1 MSIRN
6 LDFLFKPRSIALI
19 GASKAR
25 GTVGA
30 VLAHNLFNSG
40 FTGPIM
46 PVNPKHRAIEGVLT
60 YPDAQ
65 ALPEVPDLAVIAT
78 PPDTVPALIDAFGE
92 RGTRAAVVITA
103 GFGEGGDAT
112 GGRLR
117 QAMLEAAG
125 QYTLRIVGPNCIGVM
140 VPSIGLN
147 AGFAH
152 IAPKPGHLAFVAQSG
167 AVATSV
173 LDWATSRGI
182 GFSHVVSLGD
192 MCDVDFG
199 DMLDYLAGEAHVR
212 GILLYIEAVTH
223 ARKFMSAARAAAR
236 IKPVVVI
243 KAGRHPAAA
252 RAVASHTGAMAGQD
266 AVYDAAFRRAG
277 MLRVHDIGDL
287 FGAVETL
294 GMGQAPKG
302 DRLAILT
309 NGGGIGVMAV
319 DALLDRGGRL
329 APLGDETL
337 RALDAFLPRTWSHG
351 NPVDILGDA
360 PGERYAKALE
370 ILLREPNADAILVL
384 KCPTAVASSE
394 DAARAVIDA
403 VGGSRRCVLTCW
415 LGETAPQQARQMFG
429 KHRIPTYYTPERAV
443 RAFIDMLKYRR
454 NQEALTQTPASVPE
468 DFEPDTAVARRIID
482 HALSQGR
489 DWLGEPEAKAVL
501 EAYRIPVVPTRIAAD
516 PQAAAAAAATIA
528 GQVVLKI
535 LSPDIT
541 HKSDVGGVVLD
552 LRAPAAVRDAAQAML
567 ERVRQRVPAA
577 RIDGFTVQPMVE
589 RPDAF
594 ELIVGANEDPQFG
607 PVILFGHGGTAAEI
621 IGDTALALPPLNMH
635 LAREAM
641 ARTRLFGLLQGF
653 RGRPAAAIDD
663 IALTLIKVSQ
673 LIIDFAEVV
682 ELDINPLLADEF
694 GVMALDARLRVCK
707 RDQPAAKR
715 LAIRPYPKELEEVL
729 SLPDGRIFLLRP
741 VRPEDEPAFQALFEK
756 LSPEDIRMRFFAPKK
771 ALSHPFAARL
781 TQIDY
786 DREMALVLAEPGTA
800 GRSELFG
807 AVHISADPDGEC
819 AEFAILLR
827 SDMTGLGLGPLLMRR
842 IIDYSRERGLRE
854 LFGEVLRENRPMLR
868 VCELFKFQRTS
879 KADDPSV
886 VEVRLALP

>member
-6 LDFLFKPRSIALI
+6 LDVLFQPRSIALI

-25 GTVGA
+25 ASMGA

-60 YPDAQ
+60 YPDA
-65 ALPEVPDLAVIAT
+65 ASLPEVPDLAVIAT
-78 PPDTVPALIDAFGE
+78 PPDTVPGLIDEFGG

-103 GFGEGGDAT
+103 GFGEGGDAA
-112 GGRLR
+112 GGTLR

-125 QYTLRIVGPNCIGVM
+125 RYTLRIIGPNCIGVM
-140 VPSIGLN
+140 VPSCGLN
-147 AGFAH
+147 ASFAH

-167 AVATSV
+167 AIATSV

-199 DMLDYLAGEAHVR
+199 DMLDYLTGEADVR
-212 GILLYIEAVTH
+212 AILLYIEAVTH

-351 NPVDILGDA
+351 NPVDIIGDA

-370 ILLREPNADAILVL
+370 ILLEEPNADAILVL

-394 DAARAVIDA
+394 DAARAVIDT

-415 LGETAPQQARQMFG
+415 LGEDAPQQARNLFS

-468 DFEPDTAVARRIID
+468 DFEPDM
-482 HALSQGR
+482 
-489 DWLGEPEAKAVL
+489 
-501 EAYRIPVVPTRIAAD
+501 
-516 PQAAAAAAATIA
+516 AAARADHRSRA
-528 GQVVLKI
+528 GQKGGSGSASRRRKRCSRPI
-535 LSPDIT
+535 EFRLSPCG
-541 HKSDVGGVVLD
+541 S
-552 LRAPAAVRDAAQAML
+552 
-567 ERVRQRVPAA
+567 
-577 RIDGFTVQPMVE
+577 
-589 RPDAF
+589 RP
-594 ELIVGANEDPQFG
+594 I
-607 PVILFGHGGTAAEI
+607 
-621 IGDTALALPPLNMH
+621 
-635 LAREAM
+635 
-641 ARTRLFGLLQGF
+641 
-653 RGRPAAAIDD
+653 RGRPRRPPRP
-663 IALTLIKVSQ
+663 S
-673 LIIDFAEVV
+673 
-682 ELDINPLLADEF
+682 P
-694 GVMALDARLRVCK
+694 ARWC
-707 RDQPAAKR
+707 
-715 LAIRPYPKELEEVL
+715 
-729 SLPDGRIFLLRP
+729 
-741 VRPEDEPAFQALFEK
+741 
-756 LSPEDIRMRFFAPKK
+756 
-771 ALSHPFAARL
+771 
-781 TQIDY
+781 
-786 DREMALVLAEPGTA
+786 
-800 GRSELFG
+800 
-807 AVHISADPDGEC
+807 
-819 AEFAILLR
+819 
-827 SDMTGLGLGPLLMRR
+827 
-842 IIDYSRERGLRE
+842 
-854 LFGEVLRENRPMLR
+854 
-868 VCELFKFQRTS
+868 
-879 KADDPSV
+879 
-886 VEVRLALP
+886 

>member
-6 LDFLFKPRSIALI
+6 LDALFKPRSIALI

-25 GTVGA
+25 GSVGA

-60 YPDAQ
+60 YPSAE
-65 ALPEVPDLAVIAT
+65 ALPQVPDLAVIAT
-78 PPDTVPALIDAFGE
+78 PPETVPALIADFGQ
-92 RGTRAAVVITA
+92 RSTRAAVVITA
-103 GFGEGGDAT
+103 GLGEGGDVL
-112 GGRLR
+112 GRDLR
-117 QAMLEAAG
+117 RAMLEAAG
-125 QYTLRIVGPNCIGVM
+125 RYTLRIVGPNCIGVM
-140 VPSIGLN
+140 VPDVGLN
-147 AGFAH
+147 ASFAH
-152 IAPKPGHLAFVAQSG
+152 MAPKPGHLAFVSQSG

-199 DMLDYLAGEAHVR
+199 DMLDYLTGEIDVR

-243 KAGRHPAAA
+243 KAGRRPGAA

-266 AVYDAAFRRAG
+266 AVYEAAFRRAG

-294 GMGQAPKG
+294 GMGHAPQG

-319 DALLDRGGRL
+319 DALLERGGRL
-329 APLGDETL
+329 APLSEETVQE
-337 RALDAFLPRTWSHG
+337 LDALLPHAWSRG

-360 PGERYAKALE
+360 PGERYAKALT
-370 ILLREPNADAILVL
+370 ILLKEPQADAVLVL

-394 DAARAVIDA
+394 DAARAVIDTVA
-403 VGGSRRCVLTCW
+403 GSRRCVLTCW
-415 LGETAPQQARQMFG
+415 LGETAPQLARQMFS

-443 RAFIDMLKYRR
+443 RAFIDMLSYRR
-454 NQEALTQTPASVPE
+454 NQEALMQTPASVPA
-468 DFEPDTAVARRIID
+468 DFEPDTAAARRIID
-482 HALSQGR
+482 RALGEGR
-489 DWLGEPEAKAVL
+489 EWLSEPEAKAVL
-501 EAYRIPVVPTRIAAD
+501 EAYCIPVVAARIATD
-516 PQAAAAAAATIA
+516 PQGSAVAAAAIA
-528 GQVVLKI
+528 GHVVLKI
-535 LSPDIT
+535 LSPDIV

-552 LRAPAAVRDAAQAML
+552 LPSPSAVRDAAEAML
-567 ERVRQRVPAA
+567 ERVRQRAPQA
-577 RIDGFTVQPMVE
+577 RTQGFVVQPMVK

-594 ELIVGANEDPQFG
+594 ELIVGVNEDPQFG

-621 IGDTALALPPLNMH
+621 IGDKALALPPLNMH

-641 ARTRLFGLLQGF
+641 SRTRLFGLLQGF
-653 RGRPAAAIDD
+653 RGRPAAAIDE

-694 GVMALDARLRVCK
+694 GVLVLDARLRVRK
-707 RDQPAAKR
+707 AEQSPPKR

-729 SLPDGRIFLLRP
+729 SLPDGRTFLLRP

-771 ALSHPFAARL
+771 ALTHPFAARL

-786 DREMALVLAEPGTA
+786 DREMALVLAQPGTA
-800 GRSELFG
+800 GRSQVFG
-807 AVHISADPDGEC
+807 VVHISADPDGER

-827 SDMTGLGLGPLLMRR
+827 SDMAGLGLGPLLMRR
-842 IIDYSRERGLRE
+842 IIDYSRERCIRE
-854 LFGEVLRENRPMLR
+854 LFGEVLRENRSMLR
-868 VCELFKFQRTS
+868 LCELFKFKRTS
-879 KADDPSV
+879 KMDDPSV
-886 VEVRLALP
+886 VEVRLQL